1 MYPEERMCCHTN
13 QCCCGC
19 TDMKSGIA
27 IAAIF
32 DVFLYMIL
40 GTLNVIFLHNYGA
53 FWGVIV
59 VVADMLLICGVMGKN
74 TGLLII
80 WMIITMINIVFLFI
94 GWLALPLIILFGGF
108 CSKMSDN
115 EEFWYESNT
124 DFYTTT
130 TRTICGDTIQIG
142 LIVTAVFVFI
152 LPVYYLYFWIV
163 VKSHRENL
171 VREQSAVLP
180 LPRQPGPPMFV
191 VANGMV
197 PQRQK
202 IIEPLQPT
210 QSTMQ
215 QSSVLI
221 MKEYKPEIASY
232 CI

>member
-1 MYPEERMCCHTN
+1 
-13 QCCCGC
+13 
-19 TDMKSGIA
+19 
-27 IAAIF
+27 
-32 DVFLYMIL
+32 
-40 GTLNVIFLHNYGA
+40 
-53 FWGVIV
+53 
-59 VVADMLLICGVMGKN
+59 
-74 TGLLII
+74 
-80 WMIITMINIVFLFI
+80 
-94 GWLALPLIILFGGF
+94 
-108 CSKMSDN
+108 MSDG

-197 PQRQK
+197 PQRQQ
-202 IIEPLQPT
+202 IIEPLQPA

-215 QSSVLI
+215 QSSAVI
-221 MKEYKPEIASY
+221 IKEYKPDIARY

>member
-27 IAAIF
+27 IAATF

-74 TGLLII
+74 AGLLVI
-80 WMIITMINIVFLFI
+80 WMIITMMNIVFLFI
-94 GWLALPLIILFGGF
+94 GWLAVPLVILFGGF
-108 CSKMSDN
+108 CSKMSDR
-115 EEFWYESNT
+115 EEFWFESNT

-171 VREQSAVLP
+171 VREQSTVLP

-215 QSSVLI
+215 QSSVVI
-221 MKEYKPEIASY
+221 MKEYKPQISGY